1 MPNQVI
7 TKNYFADFD
16 TFEFFFTTAS
26 LPDQIQLSFWG
37 KDSAERL
44 VAPHRLVTA
53 ELLGYDGATG
63 ATGATGVMGLKVGL
77 ALMGRLGTRDLLE

>member
-1 MPNQVI
+1 MP
-7 TKNYFADFD
+7 DH
-16 TFEFFFTTAS
+16 
-26 LPDQIQLSFWG
+26 PIQLSFLG

-77 ALMGRLGTRDLLE
+77 ALMGRLGTRELLE